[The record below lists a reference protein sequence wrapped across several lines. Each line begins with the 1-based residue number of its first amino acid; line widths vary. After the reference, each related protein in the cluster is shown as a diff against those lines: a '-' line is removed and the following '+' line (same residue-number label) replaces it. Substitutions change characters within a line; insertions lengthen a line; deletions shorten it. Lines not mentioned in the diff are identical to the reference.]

1 MTRRKKGNRVHG
13 WIFLDKPLGL
23 GSTQA
28 VAMVRRAF
36 NAQKA
41 GHAGTLDPLAT
52 GLLAIALGE
61 ATKTVPYMMDADKTY
76 TFTVKWG
83 EATTT
88 CDGEG
93 EISDTSPV
101 RPTRSQIETVLTS
114 FLGTIE
120 QAPPA
125 YSAIKIGGQRAYDL
139 ARAGQVPEMKL
150 RQVHVYSLKLVDVP
164 DEDHAS
170 FEVHCGKGTYVR
182 SLARDLAL
190 ALGTVGHVRALR
202 RVHCGGISI
211 ADSIALSCLDSLQ
224 LDELTARLKPLE
236 AVLNHMPIISLD
248 VAQAEK
254 VSHGNSIMAL
264 PDNANAVCKDEVLL
278 MHLGR
283 PVAIA
288 LSEDGR
294 FKPVRVFVMDATSPS

>member
-1 MTRRKKGNRVHG
+1 MARRKKGNRIHG
-13 WIFLDKPLGL
+13 WVFLDKPLGL

-61 ATKTVPYMMDADKTY
+61 ATKTVPYMMDADKVY

-88 CDGEG
+88 CDTEG
-93 EISDTSPV
+93 QISDVSSS
-101 RPTRSQIETVLTS
+101 RPTRSEIEAALPA
-114 FLGTIE
+114 FMGDIQ

-125 YSAIKIGGQRAYDL
+125 FSAIKIDGQRAYDL
-139 ARAGQVPEMKL
+139 ARAGQAPIMKT
-150 RQVHVYSLKLVDVP
+150 REVHVESLRLDHMP
-164 DEDHAS
+164 DDDHAC

-190 ALGTVGHVRALR
+190 SLGTFGHVSALR
-202 RVHCGGISI
+202 RVSCGGISVAECVVLEALDVQTPDTI
-211 ADSIALSCLDSLQ
+211 ASCLN
-224 LDELTARLKPLE
+224 PVE
-236 AVLNHMPIISLD
+236 AVLGHMPSIDLD
-248 VAQAEK
+248 AVRTEK
-254 VSHGNSIMAL
+254 VAHGNPVMLL
-264 PDNANAVCKDEVLL
+264 PHELKSFPDDEVLL
-278 MHLGR
+278 MHQGEAL
-283 PVAIA
+283 AIA
-288 LSEDGR
+288 VPDDCML
-294 FKPVRVFVMDATSPS
+294 KPVRVFVRDS